1 MEIGATVNP
10 AGNVAIIDDDAQM
23 RDALSF
29 QPGTAEYRIV

>member
-10 AGNVAIIDDDAQM
+10 AGNVAIIDDAQM